1 MSIHVDFETRSA
13 ANLKN
18 TGAYLYARH
27 RSTSVLCLAYSLD
40 SGQSVE
46 VWRIGE
52 PAPEK
57 LLREVRAGQPLYAF
71 NAQFERHIWSEIC
84 VKQMG
89 WPEVAEWRCS
99 MVLAAA
105 AGLPLSLEK
114 CAEFLELEDE
124 KDRAGK
130 AMMTKMAKAENAK
143 HDNEEKWQ
151 KLLDYCM
158 QDVVVEAAIHRR
170 IAEMPSVKK
179 VMRMEEELIRVD
191 RQINDRG
198 VPIDV
203 ETCRAIVR
211 VLDVEKENLNQ
222 ELRDITG
229 GEVQSGQSV
238 AQLKKWVCDNGLPI
252 ANTTADVI
260 DAAIRVCDDDRVRR
274 VLEIRQATS
283 QGSTAKI
290 AKMLQG
296 VGPDCRARDLF
307 QVMGA
312 SQTGRWAGRR
322 IQLQNLPRLKTTDQ
336 AIEVAVQAFTL
347 LDVVMLEMLFGDS
360 VSAAKQ
366 MLRPMVCSDRGLVV
380 ADYAQIE
387 LRVAAWLAGERRLMD
402 IFHSDADA
410 YIGMAGKIFGKSPI
424 DVSKSERFVGKVAM
438 LGCQYQ
444 MGSGRFAETLQQF
457 GVEGTDEEL
466 EELAEI
472 SVPAFREMH
481 PSIKRLWYQLTDAAI
496 QAFRDHKLM
505 QVGRIKFRRLPG
517 TDTLVMIL
525 PSGRPL
531 HYWFVKLE
539 EGKYGPALTH
549 KTVRQNKIVRAGLYG
564 GRWLENAA
572 QAISRDL
579 LAHALVRLHNEGQE
593 IIGHVHD
600 EILVEGGDKPAVER
614 AMTEDLPAWANGLP
628 VKVEAF
634 NCDRYTK

>member
-1 MSIHVDFETRSA
+1 M
-13 ANLKN
+13 
-18 TGAYLYARH
+18 
-27 RSTSVLCLAYSLD
+27 CLAYSLD

-46 VWRIGE
+46 VWRTGE

-57 LLREVRAGQPLYAF
+57 LLREVRAGKPLYAF

-84 VKQMG
+84 TKQLG
-89 WPEVAEWRCS
+89 WPEVSEWRCT
-99 MVLAAA
+99 MILAGA

-130 AMMTKMAKAENAK
+130 AMMTRMANAANAK
-143 HDNEEKWQ
+143 HDDEEKWA
-151 KLLDYCM
+151 KLLAYCK
-158 QDVVVEAAIHRR
+158 QDVVVEAAIHRK
-170 IAEMPSVKK
+170 IAGMRSVQK
-179 VMRMEEELIRVD
+179 VMDMEGDLIRVD
-191 RQINDRG
+191 REINDRG

-203 ETCRAIVR
+203 ETCRSIVR
-211 VLDVEKENLNQ
+211 VLEVEKENLNK
-222 ELRDITG
+222 ELREITG
-229 GEVQSGQSV
+229 GAVSSGQAVS
-238 AQLKKWVCDNGLPI
+238 QLTKWVSENGLPI
-252 ANTTADVI
+252 GDATADTI
-260 DAAIRVCDDDRVRR
+260 SAAIKVCGNDRIRR
-274 VLEIRQATS
+274 VLQIRQATS

-307 QVMGA
+307 QVLGA

-336 AIEVAVQAFTL
+336 AIDVAVEAFTR

-366 MLRPMVCSDRGLVV
+366 MLRPMVTSQRGLVV

-387 LRVAAWLAGERRLMD
+387 LRVAAWLASEKRLMD
-402 IFHSDADA
+402 IFSRDADA
-410 YIGMAGKIFGKSPI
+410 YIGMAGKIFGKDPI
-424 DVSKSERFVGKVAM
+424 DVTKNERFVGKVAM

-444 MGSGRFAETLQQF
+444 MGAGRFAETLQQF
-457 GVEGTDEEL
+457 GVEGTDEEIEL
-466 EELAEI
+466 LAEI
-472 SVPAFREMH
+472 SVPAFRELH
-481 PSIKRLWYQLTDAAI
+481 PNIKRLWYQLSDGAI

-505 QVGRIKFRRLPG
+505 QVGKIKFRRLPG
-517 TDTLVMIL
+517 TDTLVMVL

-531 HYWFVKLE
+531 HYWFVRLE

-549 KTVRQNKIVRAGLYG
+549 KTVRQNKVVRAGLYG
-564 GRWLENAA
+564 GRWLENAS

-579 LAHALVRLHNEGQE
+579 LAHALVRLSGEGQE

-600 EILVEGGDKPAVER
+600 EILVEGGDRKLVEQ
-614 AMTEDLPAWANGLP
+614 AMTEDLPEWARGLP

-634 NCDRYTK
+634 DCTRYTK